1 MLPESVL
8 SKWIV
13 RSLNLSVWVLC
24 VGKGCWSKGWSAS
37 RAGESSTPAV
47 LSGVSGSRRA
57 AKSLSRCVVREE
69 AAKKSVVSSLYQDK
83 LRTAVEIQLNA
94 SLN

>member
-1 MLPESVL
+1 
-8 SKWIV
+8 
-13 RSLNLSVWVLC
+13 
-24 VGKGCWSKGWSAS
+24 
-37 RAGESSTPAV
+37 
-47 LSGVSGSRRA
+47 VSGSRRA